1 MRETKFKF
9 YDTNQKMIVE
19 NEYWLLMD
27 ANGQVYE
34 YRLWKLL
41 AQEDGNY
48 IPMQYTWLK
57 DKNWKEIYEGDIL
70 AIWIKTQ
77 EWKVWLYRE
86 AVIMWHEYWFCLDYT
101 RSQIEN
107 DKYIWICDINETLKE
122 FEIIGNTYENKLQM
136 LS

>member
-77 EWKVWLYRE
+77 EW
-86 AVIMWHEYWFCLDYT
+86 
-101 RSQIEN
+101 
-107 DKYIWICDINETLKE
+107 
-122 FEIIGNTYENKLQM
+122 
-136 LS
+136 